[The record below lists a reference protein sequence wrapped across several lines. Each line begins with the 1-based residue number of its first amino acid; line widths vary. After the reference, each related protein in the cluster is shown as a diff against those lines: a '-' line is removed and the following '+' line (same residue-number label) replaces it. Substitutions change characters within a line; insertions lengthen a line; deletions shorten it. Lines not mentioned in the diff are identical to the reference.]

1 MSIQEIKCPHCG
13 NSDINRIQH
22 CTTFP
27 SSYYRRLTREE
38 DGSIWADDYVNDV
51 VEDLEALSKKLFCES
66 CVKYFPDPG
75 IQIE

>member
-13 NSDINRIQH
+13 NSDIGRIQH

-27 SSYYRRLTREE
+27 SSYYRRLLRKK
-38 DGSIWADDYVNDV
+38 DGSIFAEEHVNDV
-51 VEDLEALSKKLFCES
+51 VEDLESLSKTLLCEG
-66 CVKYFPDPG
+66 CYKYFPDPD